1 MIARYLNSGGGGLQ
15 SLVHSP
21 WRLTLALA
29 ALIAVAALAVFS
41 LDTPVE
47 AGENPEGQP
56 LFGKCES
63 LKCVDVPVPDGTAE
77 RVRGLKAVQISA
89 GSDHAYALTAKGA
102 LIGWGFPGNGRL
114 NTPELKVYPGNNGE
128 GDGTRGLTNQEPIKW
143 KQVAAGNLHTCAVT
157 TEGEVY
163 CWGDN
168 SYGQTDIPAGLLSAR
183 SNSGMPNPRFLKIVT
198 GGNHTCVLEDE
209 TSQAIEGRQIRAGS
223 IVCWGDDTYGQTGSQ
238 DPLFGDANPANDDP
252 LPDDDSAGLG
262 GRTADTN
269 GDLGDPD
276 TVGAERVDGEGDP
289 ILYVDVTTGTNHTC
303 AVRTTGIVDCWGD
316 DSQGQATVPL
326 RLRTPQHAE
335 IVNGQLE
342 PSGRFHSIEAGDNFT
357 CAINRDGG
365 ALCWGSNSHAQEY
378 PPVGEYTQ
386 LSAGRWHACA
396 LWTFDDD
403 PQRPTTAYGGNVDC
417 WGDNSGRK
425 ATPPPTV
432 ERRTVSGKT
441 VLLSKLSWTQV
452 SAGGTFSCGIFD
464 PERSTAPELAANQAI
479 FASATDKLEEEGIVE
494 CWGIGPAATVPVQD
508 TVARVAKYKLEQQ
521 CDFSDDHN
529 EYDVRPTDGWGR
541 IYGLP
546 TEDGAIR
553 FGFKVVQAG
562 PDIWINPQFRFV
574 PSNGNLTV
582 NRWYYS
588 EPMTVWDAVAPGEG
602 ISMAGQNCDC
612 GSERVVGRIA
622 VRLLESGRMQLAL
635 MTPDGRVMAN
645 VPADH
650 DQIPNPAETN
660 KWWATGFIKW
670 YDAP

>member
-41 LDTPVE
+41 LSAPVE
-47 AGENPEGQP
+47 AEGAEEGDT
-56 LFGKCES
+56 LFGICQSMKCS
-63 LKCVDVPVPDGTAE
+63 DVPVPDGTAE
-77 RVRGLKAVQISA
+77 RVRGLQAVQISA

-114 NTPELKVYPGNNGE
+114 NTPSLDVYRGNGE
-128 GDGTRGLTNQEPIKW
+128 GAGTRGLTDQKPVKW
-143 KQVAAGNLHTCAVT
+143 AQVAAGNLHTCAVT

-168 SYGQTDIPAGLLSAR
+168 SYGQTDIPAGLLSENR
-183 SNSGMPNPRFLKIVT
+183 DSGMPNPGFLKIVT
-198 GGNHTCVLEDE
+198 GGNHTCVLENEQDDPP
-209 TSQAIEGRQIRAGS
+209 AGS
-223 IVCWGDDTYGQTGSQ
+223 IVCWGDDSYGQTGSL
-238 DPLFGDANPANDDP
+238 DKKFGDANPANAGP
-252 LPDDDSAGLG
+252 LPNDDSAGLG
-262 GRTADTN
+262 GRAADTN
-269 GDLGDPD
+269 GDLGRPD
-276 TVGAERVDGEGDP
+276 TVGAPEREYM
-289 ILYVDVTTGTNHTC
+289 YVDVTTGTNHTC
-303 AVRTTGIVDCWGD
+303 AVRTTGVVDCWGD
-316 DSQGQATVPL
+316 NSQGQATVPQQL
-326 RLRTPQHAE
+326 RIPQPAE
-335 IVNGQLE
+335 IDGDGQLR
-342 PSGRFHSIEAGDNFT
+342 PSGEFHSIEAGDNFT
-357 CAINRDGG
+357 CAINRVGG

-417 WGDNSGRK
+417 WGDNAGDK
-425 ATPPPTV
+425 TTPPPTV
-432 ERRTVSGKT
+432 ERRTVGGKT

-464 PERSTAPELAANQAI
+464 PTRSTAPELAANQAI
-479 FASATDKLEEEGIVE
+479 FASATGTVDEGVVE
-494 CWGIGPAATVPVQD
+494 CWGLGPAATVPVRH
-508 TVARVAKYKLEQQ
+508 TVASVAKYKIESVCETGEHDQ
-521 CDFSDDHN
+521 
-529 EYDVRPTDGWGR
+529 YDVRIPDGWGR

-562 PDIWINPQFRFV
+562 PDIWIDPQFRFV
-574 PSNGNLTV
+574 PSSGNLTV

-588 EPMTVWDAVAPGEG
+588 EPMQVSDVAAPGTG
-602 ISMAGQNCDC
+602 APMADQNCDC
-612 GSERVVGRIA
+612 GPKRTIGRIA

-635 MTPDGRVMAN
+635 MTEDGRVMAN
-645 VPADH
+645 VPSDH
-650 DQIPNPAETN
+650 DQIPNPAETG
-660 KWWATGFIKW
+660 KWWSTDFIKW

>member
-1 MIARYLNSGGGGLQ
+1 MTAYLNSGGGGIQ

-41 LDTPVE
+41 LSAPIE

-89 GSDHAYALTAKGA
+89 GSDHAYALTAQGA
-102 LIGWGFPGNGRL
+102 LIGWGFGGNGRL
-114 NTPELKVYPGNNGE
+114 NTPSLDVYRGNDGQAA
-128 GDGTRGLTNQEPIKW
+128 GTRGLTNQKPVKW
-143 KQVAAGNLHTCAVT
+143 AQVAAGNLHTCAVT

-168 SYGQTDIPAGLLSAR
+168 SYGQTDIPAGLLSENR
-183 SNSGMPNPRFLKIVT
+183 DSGMPNPGFLKIVT
-198 GGNHTCVLEDE
+198 GGNHTCVLENE
-209 TSQAIEGRQIRAGS
+209 QTSPAAGS
-223 IVCWGDDTYGQTGSQ
+223 IVCWGDDSYGQTGSQ
-238 DPLFGDANPANDDP
+238 DKTFGDANPANDDP

-262 GRTADTN
+262 GVAADTN
-269 GDLGDPD
+269 GDLGAPD
-276 TVGAERVDGEGDP
+276 TVGAPERKYM
-289 ILYVDVTTGTNHTC
+289 YVDVTTGTNHTC
-303 AVRTTGIVDCWGD
+303 AVRTSGIVDCWGD
-316 DSQGQATVPL
+316 NSQGQATVPQQ
-326 RLRTPQHAE
+326 LRTGQPAE
-335 IVNGQLE
+335 IDGDGQLR
-342 PSGRFHSIEAGDNFT
+342 PSGEFHSIEAGDNFT
-357 CAINRDGG
+357 CAINRVGG

-403 PQRPTTAYGGNVDC
+403 PQRPTTPYGGNVDC
-417 WGDNSGRK
+417 WGHNAGGK
-425 ATPPPTV
+425 AEPPPTV
-432 ERRTVSGKT
+432 ERRTVQGKT

-464 PERSTAPELAANQAI
+464 PVRSTVPDLAANQAI
-479 FASATDKLEEEGIVE
+479 FASATGTVAEGIVE
-494 CWGIGPAATVPVQD
+494 CWGIGPAATVPVRH
-508 TVARVAKYKLEQQ
+508 TVASVAKYKLEEQ
-521 CDFSDDHN
+521 CDFSDDHDQ
-529 EYDVRPTDGWGR
+529 YDVRPTDGWGR

-546 TEDGAIR
+546 TDDGAIR
-553 FGFKVVQAG
+553 FGFKVVQSG
-562 PDIWINPQFRFV
+562 PDIWIDPQFRFV
-574 PSNGNLTV
+574 PSNGNMTV

-588 EPMTVWDAVAPGEG
+588 EPMTVWDAVAPGDG
-602 ISMAGQNCDC
+602 IPMAGQNCDC

-645 VPADH
+645 VPSDH
-650 DQIPNPAETN
+650 DQIPNPAETD
-660 KWWATGFIKW
+660 KWWATDFIKW

>member
-41 LDTPVE
+41 LSAPVE
-47 AGENPEGQP
+47 AEGAAEGDT
-56 LFGKCES
+56 LFGICQSMKCS
-63 LKCVDVPVPDGTAE
+63 DVPVPDGTAE
-77 RVRGLKAVQISA
+77 RVRGLQAVQISA
-89 GSDHAYALTAKGA
+89 GSDHAYALTNRGA

-114 NTPELKVYPGNNGE
+114 NTPSLDVYRGNGE
-128 GDGTRGLTNQEPIKW
+128 GAGTRGLTDQEPVKW
-143 KQVAAGNLHTCAVT
+143 HQVAAGNLHTCAVT

-168 SYGQTDIPAGLLSAR
+168 SYGQTDIPAGLLSENRA
-183 SNSGMPNPRFLKIVT
+183 SGMPNPGFLKIVT
-198 GGNHTCVLEDE
+198 GGNHTCVLENEQDDPP
-209 TSQAIEGRQIRAGS
+209 AGS
-223 IVCWGDDTYGQTGSQ
+223 IVCWGDDSYGQTGSL
-238 DPLFGDANPANDDP
+238 DKKFGDANPANAGP
-252 LPDDDSAGLG
+252 LPNDDSAGLG
-262 GRTADTN
+262 GRAANTN
-269 GDLGDPD
+269 GDLGRPD
-276 TVGAERVDGEGDP
+276 TVGPPERAYM
-289 ILYVDVTTGTNHTC
+289 YVDVTTGTNHTC

-316 DSQGQATVPL
+316 NSQGQATVPQQ
-326 RLRTPQHAE
+326 LRTPQPAE
-335 IVNGQLE
+335 IDGDGQLR
-342 PSGRFHSIEAGDNFT
+342 PSGEFHSIEAGDNFT
-357 CAINRDGG
+357 CAINRVGG

-417 WGDNSGRK
+417 WGDNAGDK

-441 VLLSKLSWTQV
+441 VLLSKLSWNQV

-464 PERSTAPELAANQAI
+464 PTRSTAPELAANQAI
-479 FASATDKLEEEGIVE
+479 FASATGRVPEGVVE
-494 CWGIGPAATVPVQD
+494 CWGLGPAATVPVRH
-508 TVARVAKYKLEQQ
+508 TVASVAKYKIESVCETGEHDQ
-521 CDFSDDHN
+521 
-529 EYDVRPTDGWGR
+529 YDVRIPDGWGR

-562 PDIWINPQFRFV
+562 PDIWIDPQFRFV
-574 PSNGNLTV
+574 PSSGNLTV

-588 EPMTVWDAVAPGEG
+588 EPMQVSDVAAPGTG
-602 ISMAGQNCDC
+602 APMAGQNCDC
-612 GSERVVGRIA
+612 GPKRTIGRIA

-645 VPADH
+645 VPSDH
-650 DQIPNPAETN
+650 DQIPNPAETG
-660 KWWATGFIKW
+660 KWWSTDFIKW